1 MARGLL
7 SSAADAVIATPWRP
21 LMGHSSRCS
30 IEALVLGVH
39 VRTTAA
45 GAAAVVV
52 VVVLDET
59 VAVVLD
65 VSAVAESEILQL
77 LPQVGPLLFFLLLP
91 VDDKMNW

>member
-7 SSAADAVIATPWRP
+7 SSAADAVIATLGRP

-39 VRTTAA
+39 VRTTA

-77 LPQVGPLLFFLLLP
+77 LPQVGPLLLFLLLP